1 MRELNKIAI
10 NKCGTKL
17 KNHKLNTI
25 IKMKFRF
32 LKCTFLRIAKTL
44 LNDLCG
50 MNLKVKLIQIFIL
63 FVIGMLI
70 DFATLLP

>member
-1 MRELNKIAI
+1 MEFTRFCKIFSTTAEFLLLFI
-10 NKCGTKL
+10 AL
-17 KNHKLNTI
+17 R
-25 IKMKFRF
+25 FF
-32 LKCTFLRIAKTL
+32 LKRTFLRFAKKL
-44 LNDLCG
+44 PNDVCG